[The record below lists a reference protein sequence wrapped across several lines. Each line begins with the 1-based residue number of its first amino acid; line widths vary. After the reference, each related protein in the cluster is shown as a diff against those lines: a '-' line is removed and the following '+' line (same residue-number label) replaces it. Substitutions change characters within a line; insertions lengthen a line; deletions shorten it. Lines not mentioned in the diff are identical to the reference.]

1 MARIE
6 ILHKHIMVARERA
19 RRESNARVTGESIY
33 IKRSCGK
40 YLLVGVHVTKKQRKC
55 RDIFADAQKLASYE
69 LKQWNKKRHWG
80 RIARAHKI
88 KGAHRMAVSHYY
100 RILKDNGLE
109 LDEAL
114 RLIREKRFVD
124 SKRKLAIIVGFGD
137 WNQRE
142 NEESPFF
149 YKKFC
154 DIGEYYGAVM
164 RMAG

>member
-1 MARIE
+1 
-6 ILHKHIMVARERA
+6 
-19 RRESNARVTGESIY
+19 
-33 IKRSCGK
+33 
-40 YLLVGVHVTKKQRKC
+40 
-55 RDIFADAQKLASYE
+55 
-69 LKQWNKKRHWG
+69 
-80 RIARAHKI
+80 
-88 KGAHRMAVSHYY
+88 MAVSHYY